1 MTLFLREKEL
11 SFQSF
16 LRKEEFLPSMVAE
29 LGWAGSWEFVI
40 FLDFK
45 MVPDSVLLTVVFSV
59 GDWSTVVSGPL
70 PFIPSQIGVI
80 VSRARDFSR
89 TTQFNLF
96 RSRVSVPRDF
106 LLMPV
111 PFLERWSGQKI
122 NWGLIS
128 LSVVTLSPPLFLF
141 VKNWGR
147 DENIIVWEDRWAWGS
162 CYEKQTSGGTPSF
175 PLSCALLFFTRPP
188 RAASCTHFESRCMLF
203 GAAGDKNKCPIRGV
217 LTVCSQTILRPSSKK
232 TQIRGGRLN
241 VKLWVIWIYW
251 ATCGFQF
258 LGLP

>member
-1 MTLFLREKEL
+1 MTDRPLYLGPFLLYPARLVL
-11 SFQSF
+11 SCARF
-16 LRKEEFLPSMVAE
+16 LAHLLNLLICSGQEFLS
-29 LGWAGSWEFVI
+29 LGIFFLCSFHSWN
-40 FLDFK
+40 
-45 MVPDSVLLTVVFSV
+45 
-59 GDWSTVVSGPL
+59 GGP
-70 PFIPSQIGVI
+70 VK
-80 VSRARDFSR
+80 
-89 TTQFNLF
+89 
-96 RSRVSVPRDF
+96 
-106 LLMPV
+106 
-111 PFLERWSGQKI
+111 KI

-128 LSVVTLSPPLFLF
+128 LSVVTLSPPLFFLE
-141 VKNWGR
+141 NWRG

-162 CYEKQTSGGTPSF
+162 CYKKTSGGTPF
-175 PLSCALLFFTRPP
+175 CPLSYALLFFTRPP

>member
-1 MTLFLREKEL
+1 MIL
-11 SFQSF
+11 SSGERTFVSVF
-16 LRKEEFLPSMVAE
+16 SKKKEFLPSMVAE

-40 FLDFK
+40 FLDFR
-45 MVPDSVLLTVVFSV
+45 MVPDNLLLTVVFSV

-70 PFIPSQIGVI
+70 PFIPSPIGVI
-80 VSRARDFSR
+80 VRAISRAP
-89 TTQFNLF
+89 TQLANLF

-106 LLMPV
+106 LLVHV
-111 PFLERWSGQKI
+111 PFLERWSGQK
-122 NWGLIS
+122 LIEVSSPFLLWPS
-128 LSVVTLSPPLFLF
+128 LPLFF
-141 VKNWGR
+141 VCRRNWGR

-162 CYEKQTSGGTPSF
+162 CYKETSGGTPSF
-175 PLSCALLFFTRPP
+175 PLSYVLLFFTRPP
-188 RAASCTHFESRCMLF
+188 RAASCSHFESRCMLF

-241 VKLWVIWIYW
+241 MKLWVIWIYW